1 MIQAFLF
8 DLNGTM
14 IDDMDYHTDA
24 WHNVLNNDL
33 GANLSRQQVK
43 MEMYGKGEEMLVRV
57 FGEGR
62 FEYEEMSGIVFEK
75 EKKYQAAFRPHLKL
89 IKGLD
94 RFLEKYHQQGIKMAI
109 GSAAIMFNIDF
120 VLDGL
125 DIRKYFPVTISAD
138 DVEKSK
144 PDAETFLK
152 GAQGLNIKP
161 ENCIVFEDNPKGV
174 QAALNAGMKSIVIT
188 TMHEEHEFE
197 GLPNIL
203 GFIEDYDD
211 PKLDDLIVNA

>member
-33 GANLSRQQVK
+33 GANLSRQEVK

-174 QAALNAGMKSIVIT
+174 QAALNAGMKAIVIT
-188 TMHEEHEFE
+188 TMHEVHEFE

-211 PKLDDLIVNA
+211 ENLDKLLAV